1 MKKNKVS
8 INIISSFNHANF
20 VSLLKNSSSFD
31 WEVNEVDYNQVFQ
44 TLTNSNA
51 KMWKQRVNITLI
63 WTTPESIS
71 SEFQKLQNKNAV
83 NSDLIKKDVDYFCSC
98 IRSIKKY
105 SDIVLV
111 PNWILKQPN
120 ESSLAF
126 AYSKGFGLEYNLS
139 FMNYYL
145 SEQFNKEKNLYI
157 LNSSKWLLNCGASSA
172 YNSKLWYLTKTPFS
186 NNFFKQVIS
195 DLSNLYGSIKG
206 LSKKLLILDLDDT
219 LWGGIVGEVGWKN
232 LRIGGHD
239 HLGEAF
245 RDFQIQIKSL
255 KNQGIILALASKN
268 DEVTAIKAINNHPEM
283 ILSME
288 DFVAHRINWED
299 KAKNIIDIVNELN
312 LGLQSVVF
320 LDDSPF
326 ERARVQEALPEVLV
340 PELPKDPTDYNT
352 FLSKL
357 RCFDKTHVTDED
369 KSRSNLYKS
378 ESKRIKLKQQLKS
391 LSDWIKTLNLTIVI
405 EDIKNENTPRAVQ
418 LFNKTNQMNLST
430 RRLSEQGFNHWVKVD
445 SNNLWTIRA
454 ADKFGD
460 YGIIGILSISTKNNI
475 ATLVDFIL
483 SCRVVGRYIEETMIE
498 FLKEFCQEN
507 NVNKIKGKYKKTD
520 KNSLCYNFLNKL
532 QLIDNNQYSFEF
544 PSNKKKLNLLNIT
557 VKKPTYKEK
566 INVSKNIMAK

>member
-206 LSKKLLILDLDDT
+206 MSKKLLILDLDDT

-268 DEVTAIKAINNHPEM
+268 DEVTAIKAINSHPEM

-288 DFVAHRINWED
+288 DFVTHRINWED

-405 EDIKNENTPRAVQ
+405 ENIKNENTPRAVQ

-430 RRLSEQGFNHWVKVD
+430 RRLSEQEFNHWVKVD

-532 QLIDNNQYSFEF
+532 QLIDNNQYSFVF
-544 PSNKKKLNLLNIT
+544 SSKKKKLNLLNIT

>member
-20 VSLLKNSSSFD
+20 VSLLKNSSNFD
-31 WEVNEVDYNQVFQ
+31 WEVNEVNYNQVFQ

-51 KMWKQRVNITLI
+51 KMWKQRSNVTLI

-71 SEFQKLQNKNAV
+71 SEFQKLQNKNEA
-83 NSDLIKKDVDYFCSC
+83 NSDIIKKDVDYFCSC

-120 ESSLAF
+120 ETSLAF

-145 SEQFNKEKNLYI
+145 SEQLNKEKNLYI

-172 YNSKLWYLTKTPFS
+172 YSSKLWYLTKTPFS

-288 DFVAHRINWED
+288 DFVTHRINWED

-405 EDIKNENTPRAVQ
+405 ENIKNENTPRAVQ
-418 LFNKTNQMNLST
+418 LLNKTNQMNLST
-430 RRLSEQGFNHWVKVD
+430 RRLSEQEFNHWVKVD

>member
-1 MKKNKVS
+1 MKKNNVS

-31 WEVNEVDYNQVFQ
+31 WEINEVDYNQVFQ
-44 TLTNSNA
+44 TLTNSSA
-51 KMWKQRVNITLI
+51 KMWKKRANITLI
-63 WTTPESIS
+63 WTTPDSIS
-71 SEFQKLQNKNAV
+71 SEFQKLQNKNAA
-83 NSDLIKKDVDYFCSC
+83 NSDLIKKDIDYFCSC
-98 IRSIKKY
+98 VKSIKEY

-120 ESSLAF
+120 ESNLAF
-126 AYSKGFGLEYNLS
+126 AYSKNFGLEYNLS

-145 SEQFNKEKNLYI
+145 SEQLNKEKNFYI
-157 LNSSKWLLNCGASSA
+157 LNSTKWLLNCGVSNA
-172 YNSKLWYLTKTPFS
+172 YNSKLWYLTKNPFS
-186 NNFFKQVIS
+186 NDFFKHVIS

-206 LSKKLLILDLDDT
+206 LGKKLLILDLDDT

-239 HLGEAF
+239 HIGEAF

-268 DEVTAIKAINNHPEM
+268 DEATVIEAINSHPEM

-288 DFVAHRINWED
+288 DFVTHRINWED
-299 KAKNIIDIVNELN
+299 KAKNIVDIVEELN

-320 LDDSPF
+320 FDDSPF
-326 ERARVQEALPEVLV
+326 ERARVQEVLPEVLV
-340 PELPKDPTDYNT
+340 PKLPKDPTDYNT
-352 FLSKL
+352 FLSTL
-357 RCFDKTHVTDED
+357 RCFDTSHVTDED
-369 KSRSNLYKS
+369 KTRGKLYKS
-378 ESKRIKLKQQLKS
+378 ESKRTKLKQHLKS
-391 LSDWIKTLNLTIVI
+391 LPDWIKTLNLTIMI
-405 EDIKNENTPRAVQ
+405 EKIKNENTPRAVQ
-418 LFNKTNQMNLST
+418 LLNKTNQMNLST
-430 RRLSEQGFNHWVKVD
+430 RRLSEQEFTRWVKMN

-454 ADKFGD
+454 TDKFGD
-460 YGIIGILSISTKNNI
+460 YGIIGILSISIKDNV

-483 SCRVVGRYIEETMIE
+483 SCRVVGRYIEESMIE
-498 FLKEFCQEN
+498 FIKEFCQKS
-507 NVNKIKGKYKKTD
+507 NVNKIIGKYKKTE

-557 VKKPTYKEK
+557 IKKPAYEEK
-566 INVSKNIMAK
+566 IDVSKNIMAK

>member
-20 VSLLKNSSSFD
+20 VSLLKNSSNFD
-31 WEVNEVDYNQVFQ
+31 WEVNEVNYNQVFQ

-51 KMWKQRVNITLI
+51 KMWKQRSNVTLI

-120 ESSLAF
+120 ETSLAF

-145 SEQFNKEKNLYI
+145 SEQLNKEKNLYI

-172 YNSKLWYLTKTPFS
+172 YSSKLWYLTKTPFS

-288 DFVAHRINWED
+288 DFVTHRINWED

-405 EDIKNENTPRAVQ
+405 ENIKNENTPRAVQ

-430 RRLSEQGFNHWVKVD
+430 RRLSEQEFNHWVKVD

>member
-288 DFVAHRINWED
+288 DFVTHRINWED

-430 RRLSEQGFNHWVKVD
+430 RRLSEQEFNHWVKVD

-557 VKKPTYKEK
+557 VKKPPYKEK

>member
-20 VSLLKNSSSFD
+20 VSLLKNSSNFD
-31 WEVNEVDYNQVFQ
+31 WEVNEVNYNQVFQ

-51 KMWKQRVNITLI
+51 KMWKQRSNVTLI

-71 SEFQKLQNKNAV
+71 SEFQKLQNKNEA
-83 NSDLIKKDVDYFCSC
+83 NSDIIKKDVDYFCSC

-120 ESSLAF
+120 ETSLAF

-145 SEQFNKEKNLYI
+145 SEQLNKEKNLYI

-288 DFVAHRINWED
+288 DFVTHRINWED

-405 EDIKNENTPRAVQ
+405 ENIKNENTPRTVQ
-418 LFNKTNQMNLST
+418 LLNKTNQMNLST
-430 RRLSEQGFNHWVKVD
+430 RRLSEQEFNHWVKVD

-532 QLIDNNQYSFEF
+532 QLIDNNQYSFVF
-544 PSNKKKLNLLNIT
+544 SSKKKKLNLLNIT

>member
-172 YNSKLWYLTKTPFS
+172 YSSKLWYLTKTPFS

-288 DFVAHRINWED
+288 DFVTHRINWED

-430 RRLSEQGFNHWVKVD
+430 RRLSEQEFNHWVKVD

>member
-20 VSLLKNSSSFD
+20 VSLLKNSSNFD
-31 WEVNEVDYNQVFQ
+31 WEVNEVNYNQVFQ

-51 KMWKQRVNITLI
+51 KMWKQRSNVTLI

-71 SEFQKLQNKNAV
+71 SEFQKLQNKNEA
-83 NSDLIKKDVDYFCSC
+83 NSDIIKKDVDYFCSC
-98 IRSIKKY
+98 VKSIKKY

-120 ESSLAF
+120 ETSLAF

-145 SEQFNKEKNLYI
+145 SEQLNKEKNLYI

-172 YNSKLWYLTKTPFS
+172 YSSKLWYLTKTPFS

-195 DLSNLYGSIKG
+195 DLSNLYESIKG

-255 KNQGIILALASKN
+255 KNQGIILALVSKN
-268 DEVTAIKAINNHPEM
+268 DEVTAIEAINSHPEM

-288 DFVAHRINWED
+288 DFVTHRINWED

-405 EDIKNENTPRAVQ
+405 ENIKNENTPRAVQ

-430 RRLSEQGFNHWVKVD
+430 RRLSEQEFNHWVKVD

-557 VKKPTYKEK
+557 IKKPAYEEK
-566 INVSKNIMAK
+566 IDVSKNIMAK

>member
-20 VSLLKNSSSFD
+20 VSLLKNSSNFD
-31 WEVNEVDYNQVFQ
+31 WEVNEVNYNQVFQ

-51 KMWKQRVNITLI
+51 KMWKQRSNVTLI

-71 SEFQKLQNKNAV
+71 SEFQKLQNKNEA
-83 NSDLIKKDVDYFCSC
+83 NSDIIKKDVDYFCSC
-98 IRSIKKY
+98 VKSIKKY

-120 ESSLAF
+120 ETSLAF

-145 SEQFNKEKNLYI
+145 SEQLNKEKNLYI

-172 YNSKLWYLTKTPFS
+172 YSSKLWYLTKTPFS

-340 PELPKDPTDYNT
+340 PELPKDPTNYNT

-391 LSDWIKTLNLTIVI
+391 LSNWIKTLNLTIVI

-430 RRLSEQGFNHWVKVD
+430 RRLSEQEFNHWVKVD

-483 SCRVVGRYIEETMIE
+483 SCRVVGRCIEETMIE

-532 QLIDNNQYSFEF
+532 QLIDNNQYSFVF
-544 PSNKKKLNLLNIT
+544 SSKKKKLNLLNIT

>member
-20 VSLLKNSSSFD
+20 VSLLKNSSNFD
-31 WEVNEVDYNQVFQ
+31 WEVNEVNYNQVFQ

-51 KMWKQRVNITLI
+51 KMWKQRSNVTLI

-71 SEFQKLQNKNAV
+71 SEFQKLQNRNEA
-83 NSDLIKKDVDYFCSC
+83 NSDIIKKDVDYFCSC

-288 DFVAHRINWED
+288 DFVTHRINWED

-357 RCFDKTHVTDED
+357 RCFDTTNITEED
-369 KSRSNLYKS
+369 KIRVNLYQS
-378 ESKRIKLKQQLKS
+378 ESKRTKLKQQLKS
-391 LSDWIKTLNLTIVI
+391 VSEWIKTLNLTIVI
-405 EDIKNENTPRAVQ
+405 ENIKNENTPRAVQ
-418 LFNKTNQMNLST
+418 LLNKTNQMNLST
-430 RRLSEQGFNHWVKVD
+430 RRLSEQKFNNWIQIH

-460 YGIIGILSISTKNNI
+460 YGIIGILSISIKDNV

-507 NVNKIKGKYKKTD
+507 NVNKIKGKYKKTE

-532 QLIDNNQYSFEF
+532 LLIDNNQYSFEF

-557 VKKPTYKEK
+557 IKKPAYEEK
-566 INVSKNIMAK
+566 IDVSKNIMAK

>member
-20 VSLLKNSSSFD
+20 VSLLKNSSNFD
-31 WEVNEVDYNQVFQ
+31 WEINEVEYNQVFQ

-51 KMWKQRVNITLI
+51 KMWKRGANITLI

-71 SEFQKLQNKNAV
+71 SEFQKLENKNAV
-83 NSDLIKKDVDYFCSC
+83 NSDLIKKDIDYFCSC
-98 IRSIKKY
+98 VKSIKKY

-111 PNWILKQPN
+111 PNWILKHPN
-120 ESSLAF
+120 ESNLAF
-126 AYSKGFGLEYNLS
+126 AYSKDFGLEYNLS

-145 SEQFNKEKNLYI
+145 SEQLNKEKNLYV
-157 LNSSKWLLNCGASSA
+157 LNSSKWLLNCGTTNA

-186 NNFFKQVIS
+186 NDFFKQVIS

-239 HLGEAF
+239 HLGESF

-255 KNQGIILALASKN
+255 KNQGVILALASKN
-268 DEVTAIKAINNHPEM
+268 DEATAIKAINSHPEM

-288 DFVAHRINWED
+288 DFVTHRINWED
-299 KAKNIIDIVNELN
+299 KAKNIVDIANELN
-312 LGLQSVVF
+312 LGMQSVVF
-320 LDDSPF
+320 LDNSPF
-326 ERARVQEALPEVLV
+326 ERARIQEVLPEVLV

-357 RCFDKTHVTDED
+357 RCFDTTHITGED
-369 KSRSNLYKS
+369 KVKTNLYKS
-378 ESKRIKLKQQLKS
+378 ESERTKLKQQLKS
-391 LSDWIKTLNLTIVI
+391 LPDWIKTLNLTIEI
-405 EDIKNENTPRAVQ
+405 ESIKNENIPRAVQ
-418 LFNKTNQMNLST
+418 LLNKTNQMNLST
-430 RRLSEQGFNHWVKVD
+430 RRLNEHEFNNWVQIH
-445 SNNLWTIRA
+445 SNILWTARA

-460 YGIIGILSISTKNNI
+460 YGIIGILSISIKDNV

-498 FLKEFCQEN
+498 FLKEFCQKN
-507 NVNKIKGKYKKTD
+507 NVNKIKGKYKKTE

-557 VKKPTYKEK
+557 IKKPAY
-566 INVSKNIMAK
+566 